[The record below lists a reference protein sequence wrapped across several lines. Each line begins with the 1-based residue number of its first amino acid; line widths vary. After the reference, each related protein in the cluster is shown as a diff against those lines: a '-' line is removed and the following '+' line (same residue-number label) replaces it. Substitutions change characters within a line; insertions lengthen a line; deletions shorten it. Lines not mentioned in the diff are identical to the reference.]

1 LIKTENVTFEWK
13 ETRDTIGRFDNYL
26 LKLRILG
33 FSIFTIFF
41 TTIVGIAGIKKEID
55 TFTPE
60 TILFAILI
68 LTLFVLSIYIL
79 DRYYE
84 RMLLVAVYRA
94 SYLEVHRLEGFR
106 IGLTTEIEFQK
117 EQLSNK
123 INKYNFLKASHM
135 VNFVYGLI
143 FITMWIQYFILTKKI
158 EQSFFY
164 NLVLFSIIVVVTLL
178 MIAAHMLLSEPG
190 ALIGKRSEIVNSPT
204 IMSKEE
210 IKYSIKK
217 ITYHVLDWLKRNDT
231 NELHIVSIVSGAR
244 PFTEKLIKELEIYNI
259 KIFLHPIH
267 IKATNN
273 SEHLEKY
280 KHIYGHINN
289 EINNKNVLIV
299 DDLLDSGKTILKVK
313 NILKDYSINSI
324 KVAVLINKYYD
335 KHVNADFIGLNLGL
349 KKDELEKNGIKDYWL
364 FGFGMDL
371 NGQYRDIEHI
381 GWIKKTI
388 QT

>member
-1 LIKTENVTFEWK
+1 MIKTENVTFEWK

-217 ITYHVLDWLKRNDT
+217 ISK
-231 NELHIVSIVSGAR
+231 VS
-244 PFTEKLIKELEIYNI
+244 K
-259 KIFLHPIH
+259 
-267 IKATNN
+267 NN
-273 SEHLEKY
+273 
-280 KHIYGHINN
+280 
-289 EINNKNVLIV
+289 
-299 DDLLDSGKTILKVK
+299 
-313 NILKDYSINSI
+313 
-324 KVAVLINKYYD
+324 
-335 KHVNADFIGLNLGL
+335 
-349 KKDELEKNGIKDYWL
+349 
-364 FGFGMDL
+364 
-371 NGQYRDIEHI
+371 
-381 GWIKKTI
+381 
-388 QT
+388 